1 LWGDKMSLVQF
12 YVTLVKS
19 GKISIEEVPA
29 KFREAVREELE
40 K

>member
-1 LWGDKMSLVQF
+1 MSLVQF

>member
-1 LWGDKMSLVQF
+1 MSLVQF

-29 KFREAVREELE
+29 KFRDAVREELE